1 MKKHTIYA
9 IILRHAYLFRRSF
22 DRLTDAFYWSTI
34 DILIWGLTGL
44 YITSLLPNGST
55 VLTVI
60 ISGIVFWYILWRSQ
74 YEITVN
80 LLEELWD
87 KNLINLFVS
96 PLTFYE
102 WITSFLFM
110 GILKALLS
118 LVFTSILAFVL
129 YKVGIF
135 SFGFYII
142 PFFGLLILSGWWVGF
157 LVAGIIFRYGT
168 RIQTLAWSMVAIISP
183 FSAMYYPVSI
193 LPEWAQKVAAI
204 LPTSYVFEG
213 IREVIQKGT
222 VDHNK
227 LIISFL
233 LNILYITL
241 TFIFLKRSFNKTLE
255 KGLIN
260 VD

>member
-1 MKKHTIYA
+1 MKLHRIYA
-9 IILRHAYLFRRSF
+9 IILRYSYLFRRSF

-34 DILIWGLTGL
+34 DILIWGLTGT
-44 YITSLLPNGST
+44 YITSLLPNGSI

-96 PLTFYE
+96 PLKFNE
-102 WITSFLFM
+102 WIASFILL

-118 LVFTSILAFVL
+118 LFFTAFIAFVL

-135 SFGFYII
+135 SFGLYII
-142 PFFGLLILSGWWVGF
+142 PFFGLLIMSGWWVGF
-157 LVAGIIFRYGT
+157 LVAGFILRYGT

-193 LPEWAQKVAAI
+193 LPEWAQTVAAL

-222 VDHNK
+222 VDTNK
-227 LIISFL
+227 LFISLF
-233 LNILYITL
+233 LNIFYIIL
-241 TFIFLKRSFNKTLE
+241 TFIFLKRSFGKTLE